1 MNSLPR
7 LIGYSVLLLLG
18 LVGAGLLARSWLQRQ
33 TAGIRADAI
42 AEKRQQFIKLQ
53 EAMPADLRSKDF
65 DQLMLSYRKLLNAV
79 IYVSGYGHAYTVDN
93 IPSEADPAYLQ
104 FKQTLGTEK
113 PFTGTA
119 LVIFPM
125 PTALRQALVNERL
138 LLGLVIVVP
147 VIGALLAGIIV
158 LGRNRAGTTAPFAAP
173 ARAESGTLE
182 HLARTSVAQG
192 QELDRERD
200 ERRRAEEDALL
211 NQRRLSQSLEEKI
224 RLGRDLHDG
233 IIQSLYAVGLT
244 LESARDL
251 ARTDPVEADRRL
263 GQCRDSL
270 NATIRE
276 VRTYILGLA
285 PENLRHAGFTQ
296 AVLTLTEEL
305 RAGRE
310 VAFDLRID
318 EDATG
323 LLTEAQSADLLQ
335 IGREAISNSL
345 RHGRATAVT
354 LRLHRS
360 DHEVCLLVQDNGTGF
375 DQAKR
380 SSGHGLGN
388 MQARATGLGASLRLE
403 SRPGEG
409 ARLLVTVPILPPT

>member
-18 LVGAGLLARSWLQRQ
+18 LVGAGLLARGWLQRQ
-33 TAGIRADAI
+33 TAQIRTELVD
-42 AEKRQQFIKLQ
+42 EKRQQF
-53 EAMPADLRSKDF
+53 ADLLAALPVDPKAPGFDRS
-65 DQLMLSYRKLLNAV
+65 LPVHAKLLGVQIVVTPNPGVLLRVPTDLEFDYSVQPLAPQ
-79 IYVSGYGHAYTVDN
+79 N
-93 IPSEADPAYLQ
+93 
-104 FKQTLGTEK
+104 
-113 PFTGTA
+113 GTA
-119 LVIFPM
+119 HVTVSM
-125 PTALRQALVNERL
+125 SPTLRQAMVNERL
-138 LLGLVIVVP
+138 LLGLVVVVP
-147 VIGALLAGIIV
+147 AVAALLVGIV
-158 LGRNRAGTTAPFAAP
+158 LLGHSRAGTVAPFATQSH
-173 ARAESGTLE
+173 AETGTLE

-251 ARTDPVEADRRL
+251 ARTDPAESDRRL
-263 GQCRDSL
+263 DQCRDSL

-276 VRTYILGLA
+276 VRTYLLGLA

-360 DHEVCLLVQDNGTGF
+360 DHEVCLLVQDNGAGF
-375 DQAKR
+375 DQTKR

-388 MQARATGLGASLRLE
+388 MQARAAGLGASLQLE
-403 SRPGEG
+403 SRPGKG